1 MGWHRLGA
9 GVAAFPER
17 DHADLRSPKNLWS
30 NPEYSSSSF
39 LKSILNDLKPAG
51 LLVF

>member
-1 MGWHRLGA
+1 MVGA
-9 GVAAFPER
+9 GEEVFAER

-30 NPEYSSSSF
+30 NLEYCSWSF
-39 LKSILNDLKPAG
+39 LKSILNDLKPAD